1 MFLKSL
7 ASQRLG
13 SCSDI
18 VKTARCHSSRS
29 ARPSQLTKQH
39 SQRGGQNLSDRYI
52 RLAKSLRGK
61 ETLEAEYENIH
72 RSVLSGSNT
81 GRLPAAGTGVVAYR
95 GIIIPE
101 KPKKPQSDE
110 CCMSGCAVC
119 VYDLYEDSLTAY
131 REAVAKVTGAL
142 KSMEVPE
149 ADWPRNLRTSERNKD
164 VTLTVFEQMELE
176 IQRRKQDKL
185 DTNSG
190 SARW

>member
-29 ARPSQLTKQH
+29 ARPSQLAKQH

-81 GRLPAAGTGVVAYR
+81 GRLPAA
-95 GIIIPE
+95 
-101 KPKKPQSDE
+101 E